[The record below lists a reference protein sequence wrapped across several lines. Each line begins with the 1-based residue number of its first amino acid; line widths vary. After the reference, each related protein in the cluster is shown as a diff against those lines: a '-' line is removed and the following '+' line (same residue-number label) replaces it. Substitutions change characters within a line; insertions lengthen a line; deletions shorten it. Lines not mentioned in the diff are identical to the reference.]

1 MPRARFM
8 GFLSKQPRYQA
19 PRLVRGAER
28 GPGKQGEQ
36 KKPFA
41 ENMQA
46 NKLHPSS
53 LAPLI

>member
-19 PRLVRGAER
+19 PWLVRGAER